1 MIRTDL
7 SISQLLSMDWEH
19 DDEILKSL
27 WFDWFCPDGQ
37 LVRRARKLMPRV
49 AELAGGLLINKEL
62 YRVFFKNLYEPRPSG
77 EDQIHIVPF
86 SDKMPFARFIVSP
99 PRRKGGTASWWH
111 TGPDGKDGLFLET
124 GTWEDV
130 LDFFAVPHAPDAT
143 MKELSINLFGEIKPG
158 KSIKLEACQ
167 TMPGKVE
174 FDWPESEEAMA
185 RRVQK
190 WIKDF
195 AEKPANV
202 VNNGNHDNR

>member
-19 DDEILKSL
+19 DDELLKSL

-37 LVRRARKLMPRV
+37 LVGRARKLMPRV
-49 AELAGGLLINKEL
+49 AELAGGLRFNKDL

-86 SDKMPFARFIVSP
+86 SDKMPFASFIVSP

-111 TGPDGKDGLFLET
+111 TGPDGKDGPFLET

-143 MKELSINLFGEIKPG
+143 MEEMSINLFGEIKQG
-158 KSIKLEACQ
+158 KSIKREVFQA
-167 TMPGKVE
+167 MPEKME
-174 FDWPESEEAMA
+174 FDCPGREEAMI
-185 RRVQK
+185 RRMQK
-190 WIKDF
+190 WIKDL
-195 AEKPANV
+195 ADQPANV
-202 VNNGNHDNR
+202 VHNGNNENR